1 MFKYLAP
8 PNKRSDLQTQSN
20 TFSIDDKKKGVS
32 KLLPKE
38 FPATGRDSL
47 SKRSS
52 VDQFNLNKLDIHTTY
67 IDEIDDLVNQPEE
80 TPDRK

>member
-1 MFKYLAP
+1 MFKYLAQ
-8 PNKRSDLQTQSN
+8 PNKRFDLQTQSN
-20 TFSIDDKKKGVS
+20 TFTVNEKTNGVS

-52 VDQFNLNKLDIHTTY
+52 VDQLIMHRFDLQTTL
-67 IDEIDDLVNQPEE
+67 IDEIGDLVNQPEE

>member
-1 MFKYLAP
+1 MFKYLASHH
-8 PNKRSDLQTQSN
+8 KQIDFQTQSN
-20 TFSIDDKKKGVS
+20 AFTINQKTNGVS

-52 VDQFNLNKLDIHTTY
+52 VDQLIVHKLDLQTTLV
-67 IDEIDDLVNQPEE
+67 DEIDDIVNQPEE